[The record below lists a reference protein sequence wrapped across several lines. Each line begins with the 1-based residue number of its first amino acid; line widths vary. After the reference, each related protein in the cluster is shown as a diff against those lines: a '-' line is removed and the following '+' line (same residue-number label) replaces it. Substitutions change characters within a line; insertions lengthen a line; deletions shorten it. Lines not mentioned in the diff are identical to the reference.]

1 MLGKL
6 EKIEEEVLEV
16 VDLSKINAVKVVDA
30 AFTFPNKQIPNK
42 STAIILFR
50 DNKNHPFL
58 IYIDEMDNN
67 ITLAEVQDSI
77 YSTFGSFLESR
88 TFELSNKITIKKNE
102 VIFTIIDLDPP
113 KPMTKEQIEKILGYK
128 INIVT

>member
-6 EKIEEEVLEV
+6 AKIVEEVLAL
-16 VDLSKINAVKVVDA
+16 VDLSKLNAVKVVDA
-30 AFTFPNKQIPNK
+30 ALTFPNKQVPNK
-42 STAIILFR
+42 STGMILFR

-67 ITLAEVQDSI
+67 ITLAEVQDNI
-77 YSTFGSFLESR
+77 YSTFGSILESR
-88 TFELSNKITIKKNE
+88 TFEFSNKITIKGNGI
-102 VIFTIIDLDPP
+102 IFTMIDLDPP
-113 KPMTKEQIEKILGYK
+113 KPMTKEQIEKVLGYK

>member
-6 EKIEEEVLEV
+6 EKIEVEALEV
-16 VDLSKINAVKVVDA
+16 VDLNKLNAVKVVDA
-30 AFTFPNKQIPNK
+30 AFTFPNKQVPNK
-42 STAIILFR
+42 STGMILFR

-67 ITLAEVQDSI
+67 ITLAEVQDNI
-77 YSTFGSFLESR
+77 YSTFGSILESR
-88 TFELSNKITIKKNE
+88 TFEFSNKITIKENG
-102 VIFTIIDLDPP
+102 VVFTIIDLDPP
-113 KPMTKEQIEKILGYK
+113 KPMTKEQIEKVLGYK

>member
-6 EKIEEEVLEV
+6 AKIVEEVLAL
-16 VDLSKINAVKVVDA
+16 VDLNKLNAVKVVDA
-30 AFTFPNKQIPNK
+30 AFTFPNKQVPNK
-42 STAIILFR
+42 STGMVLFR

-67 ITLAEVQDSI
+67 ITLAEVQDI
-77 YSTFGSFLESR
+77 YATFGSVLESK
-88 TFELSNKITIKKNE
+88 TFEFSNKITIKENG
-102 VIFTIIDLDPP
+102 VVFTMIDLDPP
-113 KPMTKEQIEKILGYK
+113 KPMTKEEIEKVLGYK

>member
-6 EKIEEEVLEV
+6 EKIEVEVLEV
-16 VDLSKINAVKVVDA
+16 VDLNKLNAVKVVDA
-30 AFTFPNKQIPNK
+30 AFTFPNKQVPNK
-42 STAIILFR
+42 STGIILFR

-67 ITLAEVQDSI
+67 ITLAEIQDNI
-77 YSTFGSFLESR
+77 YFRSTLAR
-88 TFELSNKITIKKNE
+88 TFEFSNKITIKENG
-102 VIFTIIDLDPP
+102 VVFTIIDLDPP
-113 KPMTKEQIEKILGYK
+113 KPMTKEQIEKVLGYK

>member
-1 MLGKL
+1 MDLNKL
-6 EKIEEEVLEV
+6 NV
-16 VDLSKINAVKVVDA
+16 VKVVDA
-30 AFTFPNKQIPNK
+30 AFTFPNKQVPNK
-42 STAIILFR
+42 STGMILFR

-67 ITLAEVQDSI
+67 ITLAEVQDNI
-77 YSTFGSFLESR
+77 YSTFGSVLESK
-88 TFELSNKITIKKNE
+88 TFEFSNKITIKENG
-102 VIFTIIDLDPP
+102 VVFTIIDLDPP